1 MPDNLAEKDDARK
14 TGATTGRDGSEGT
27 TTGENDDRVEY
38 CVVGRGGGSEEDRE
52 RQVLVR
58 KEKVFTDAWVAF
70 KATTLAARETGQD
83 EQDENGAIAAG
94 VH

>member
-1 MPDNLAEKDDARK
+1 MPDILAESDDARK
-14 TGATTGRDGSEGT
+14 AGATTGGDGSEGT
-27 TTGENDDRVEY
+27 KTGANDDRVEY
-38 CVVGRGGGSEEDRE
+38 CVVGRVGGSEEDRDI
-52 RQVLVR
+52 QVR

-70 KATTLAARETGQD
+70 NATTLAARETGQD